1 MRYSNTALKELS
13 KRYKNILIKC
23 AILNAA
29 ALLAFATPAMAA
41 DRYTIDTNQNL
52 SNITL
57 ENYTSEGQIYGGVI
71 GTGESLYPNT
81 SVTIDTVV
89 FKNNYSSY
97 VAGAMSTGYDGTIS
111 IDDSEFV
118 SNKALYDGGALGIF
132 APNVTVTRTLFQNNS
147 TVASADNGSDGGGA
161 VMIGGT
167 ANATFTDVQF
177 IGNSSLARG
186 GAVSIR
192 TTGLETTF
200 NNAKFA
206 SNTSGNFGGA
216 IASVY
221 KTTVSISDSSFT
233 NNSAGKAGGAIY
245 NGKDSNYGA
254 GVDVAPT
261 LSTNNGT
268 INLSGTNT
276 FTGNSASEKGG
287 AIFNDAGGTLNLA
300 GSNTFES
307 NTAAGVKNDIHNEG
321 TLNVAGTLVLDGGI
335 TGTEKSIINF
345 NGATSLTA
353 RLNSSATI
361 LAGTIKGLSNVTI
374 TELIVEGGLE
384 SGSYALMSDGDASFK
399 EINATNA
406 LYTFDQG
413 TQHGEIL
420 ITKKETSE
428 VANTI
433 TTETGA
439 SQQEATAVLALVA
452 ADGSATGK
460 GSLVAAAISEAMQSG
475 NSATAVEAAKQAA
488 PTTSQVVTGVA
499 KEAANTIAK
508 LSTSRLDSIKG
519 TSGGDITQGAG
530 LWMQAL
536 YNHTKQDATSNSDG
550 FKANSRGFA
559 LGVDKEI
566 TDTTIVGVGYGYM
579 YTDADSYGR
588 DLEIDGHNFFIYGKY
603 QPNKWYV
610 SSVLNYNY
618 SKYTEKKSPLGI
630 QLRSEYDV
638 NSYGANLMTG
648 YDLKN
653 GFTPEAGL
661 RYLVVDADSYYDGMQ
676 RIHSNRDDVLTAV
689 AGVKYT
695 TTYKAKGIDFKP
707 NVRLAATYDIVSDNS
722 RSNVSVIGGS
732 NYAVEGSRLHRF
744 GVEAGAGVTASID
757 NIDITLEYNGAF
769 RQDYKS
775 QGGML
780 KARYNF

>member
-1 MRYSNTALKELS
+1 MRYSNTALKELK

-23 AILNAA
+23 AMLNAA

-41 DRYTIDTNQNL
+41 DRYSIDTDQNL

-57 ENYTSEGQIYGGVI
+57 ENYTSEGKVFGSAI
-71 GTGESLYPNT
+71 GTGENFSPNT
-81 SVTIDTVV
+81 SVIINTVV
-89 FKNNYSSY
+89 FKNNYSSH
-97 VAGAMSTGYDGTIS
+97 VAGAMSTGYNGTIS

-118 SNKALYDGGALGIF
+118 SNKALYDAGALGIY
-132 APNVTVTRTLFQNNS
+132 APNVTVTNTLFQNNS

-161 VMIGGT
+161 VIIGGT
-167 ANATFTDVQF
+167 ANAHFTNVQF

-192 TTGLETTF
+192 TTGLETKF
-200 NNAKFA
+200 IDAKFD

-254 GVDVAPT
+254 GVDVDPT
-261 LSTNNGT
+261 TSTNNGT

-287 AIFNDAGGTLNLA
+287 AIFNDAGGTLNLT

-307 NTAAGVKNDIHNEG
+307 NTAGGVKNDIHNEG
-321 TLNVAGTLVLDGGI
+321 TLNVEGTLVLDGGI
-335 TGTEKSIINF
+335 TGTENSIINF
-345 NGATSLTA
+345 EGATSLTA
-353 RLNSSATI
+353 RLNSTATI
-361 LAGTIKGLSNVTI
+361 SASEITGLSNVTI

-384 SGSYALMSDGDASFK
+384 SGSYALMSAGDASFK

-413 TQHGEIL
+413 TKNGEIL

-428 VANTI
+428 VVDEITSNTN
-433 TTETGA
+433 A
-439 SQQEATAVLALVA
+439 STQEANAVVSLI
-452 ADGSATGK
+452 SAEGTGTEK
-460 GSLVAAAISEAMQSG
+460 GQLIASAISEAMQSG
-475 NSATAVEAAKQAA
+475 NTSLAVDTAKKVA
-488 PTTSQVVTGVA
+488 PTTSQMIVGIA
-499 KEAANTIAK
+499 KEAAKTMA
-508 LSTSRLDSIKG
+508 RVAG
-519 TSGGDITQGAG
+519 TRMDAISGRAGGDVMEGAG

-536 YNHTKQDATSNSDG
+536 YNHTKQDATSSSDG
-550 FKANSRGFA
+550 FKANSRGLA
-559 LGVDKEI
+559 IGVDKKVS
-566 TDTTIVGVGYGYM
+566 DTTTLGFGYGYM
-579 YTDADSYGR
+579 NTDADSYGR
-588 DLEIDGHNFFIYGKY
+588 ELEVDGHNFFIYGKY
-603 QPNKWYV
+603 QPSKWYV

-618 SKYTEKKSPLGI
+618 SKYTEKKTPLGI
-630 QLRSEYDV
+630 ALRSEYDV
-638 NSYGANLMTG
+638 NSYGVQLMTG
-648 YDLKN
+648 YDMDN
-653 GFTPEAGL
+653 GLTPEMGL
-661 RYLVVDADSYYDGMQ
+661 RYLDVDADSYQDGMQ
-676 RIHSNRDDVLTAV
+676 RIRSNHDDVLTAV
-689 AGVKYT
+689 AGIKYT
-695 TTYKAKGIDFKP
+695 TDVKTKDVIFKP
-707 NVRLAATYDIVSDNS
+707 TARLSATYDVMSDNS
-722 RSNVSVIGGS
+722 RANVSVIGGN
-732 NYAVEGSRLHRF
+732 NYAIDGKRLHRF
-744 GVEAGAGVTASID
+744 GVEAGAGVTASVD
-757 NIDITLEYNGAF
+757 NIDITLEYMGAF